1 MALEPTTKILPNWA
15 LAGVLATLVGA
26 TYFYSI
32 KAVGAASA
40 QVMDL
45 AARYQQNVWYL
56 YPDKPI

>member
-32 KAVGAASA
+32 KAVGDDSA
-40 QVMDL
+40 QVMDWQYYTTR
-45 AARYQQNVWYL
+45 ARL
-56 YPDKPI
+56 I